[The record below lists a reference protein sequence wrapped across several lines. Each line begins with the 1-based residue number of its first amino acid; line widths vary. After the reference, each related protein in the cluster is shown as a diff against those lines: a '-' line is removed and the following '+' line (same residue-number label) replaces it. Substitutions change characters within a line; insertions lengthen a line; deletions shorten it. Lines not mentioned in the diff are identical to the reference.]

1 MAKLQTTY
9 SGDLSQSIASNI
21 WSTVGDAADD
31 AHEERNRVEADIIA
45 HNLKYPDRPFDPQ
58 FRKTHNILG
67 HEIKGGD
74 FFGSAL
80 KHRFTPNPLGLLG
93 QRFHKKDF
101 VGEAHLKGQ
110 STPFSSP
117 AGPFPKPRAAW
128 AAKMAGQDFPNV
140 AAGAD
145 LKHQVQSQ
153 TPLTPPKQQFTKTND
168 RSKAVVVEDKKLG
181 GFFAA
186 VALSLTTSLNSI
198 NKKLDDVDENVI
210 VAKDGIAGTHK
221 RLEHDSDTLASKLDQ
236 IIAAIREQI
245 SLKREEATDAKRKE
259 AEDKLEERVKGP
271 EPNSIVG
278 LDDDPWEVEQKNEA
292 EEQQGTIPGMEEEP
306 LGPFKT
312 GGSFIADG
320 PQSGYKIPP
329 LHLDGPEL
337 VSIVPLKTDATEG
350 GKSGGVEDET
360 LPRTNI
366 NIAHKT
372 IQPRTEI
379 YNLTQDVI
387 GQQIGA
393 NKDEDPEV
401 MKEAKNLQKAM
412 DVVQKLTG
420 IFSIDLFGRATSAMG
435 PILGSAVESARS
447 ISEPIS
453 QLFGVQNTISN
464 SISRDIAAQQG
475 VVERKQESEGST
487 GKRQE
492 KNFFQKLMGFFTLGA
507 MGGGPSINR
516 SGGGHSYARGGN
528 TYNKGTMGGP
538 VNNLMRWFNTGKTA
552 KETTMSIG
560 ELIKQDWNMRQF
572 TGGGPGKGI
581 WNPFRWMYTMDAQK
595 GGLLSGPTPLIREII
610 RRSMMKALSSPK
622 MLARLAPFIIMEAAF
637 PAPAG
642 RGSTLFDEEGN
653 LLHNIDSSQNY
664 NQSRIDF
671 SSPETA
677 ELFAKIVEIG
687 SKEIEDNYVID
698 NDGNDETNIIQLGN
712 TENPYQKVER
722 SALDTANEPGYAR
735 YFTAAYTEG

>member
-1 MAKLQTTY
+1 M
-9 SGDLSQSIASNI
+9 
-21 WSTVGDAADD
+21 GDAADD
-31 AHEERNRVEADIIA
+31 AHEERNRVEAEIIA
-45 HNLKYPDRPFDPQ
+45 HNLKHPDRPFDPQ
-58 FRKTHNILG
+58 FRKTHNVLG

-93 QRFHKKDF
+93 PRFYKKDF
-101 VGEAHLKGQ
+101 RGEAHLKGQ
-110 STPFSSP
+110 SFQLASP
-117 AGPFPKPRAAW
+117 VGPFPKPKAAW

-145 LKHQVQSQ
+145 LKHQVKSQ

-221 RLEHDSDTLASKLDQ
+221 RLEHDSDTLASKLDE

-245 SLKREEATDAKRKE
+245 NLKREEATDAKRKE
-259 AEDKLEERVKGP
+259 AEDKLEKRVKGP
-271 EPNSIVG
+271 EPNTPVPI
-278 LDDDPWEVEQKNEA
+278 DEDPWEVQQKDEA
-292 EEQQGTIPGMEEEP
+292 EERQGTIPGMEEESI
-306 LGPFKT
+306 GPFKK

-320 PQSGYKIPP
+320 PESGYTIPP
-329 LHLDGPEL
+329 LHLDGKERVDIIPM
-337 VSIVPLKTDATEG
+337 KTDATEG

-366 NIAHKT
+366 NVAHKT

-387 GQQIGA
+387 GKQIGA

-464 SISRDIAAQQG
+464 TISRDIASQQG
-475 VVERKQESEGST
+475 AVERKQESEASS
-487 GKRQE
+487 GKKQE
-492 KNFFQKLMGFFTLGA
+492 KNFFQKLMGFFTLGV
-507 MGGGPSINR
+507 MGGGSPINR

-538 VNNLMRWFNTGKTA
+538 VNNFMRWFNTGKTA
-552 KETTMSIG
+552 KETTMSMG
-560 ELIKQDWNMRQF
+560 ELIRQDWNMRQF
-572 TGGGPGKGI
+572 TGGGPGKGV

-595 GGLLSGPTPLIREII
+595 GGLLSGPTPLIREVI
-610 RRSMMKALSSPK
+610 RRSMLKAMSSPK
-622 MLARLAPFIIMEAAF
+622 LLMRLAPFIIMEAAF

-642 RGSTLFDEEGN
+642 RGSTVFDEEGN
-653 LLHNIDSSQNY
+653 LLHESLIDQNF
-664 NQSRIDF
+664 NQSKVDF
-671 SSPETA
+671 NSPETA

-687 SKEIEDNYVID
+687 SKEIEDNYVTMDI
-698 NDGNDETNIIQLGN
+698 DGNDETNIIQLGN

-722 SALDTANEPGYAR
+722 SALETANEPGYAR